1 MIINLFYTVSIL
13 IWYYFCDLIVDELWI
28 MDYVKNISTKQEKK
42 KENTRVS
49 RPKTN
54 SRGEECASAPT
65 GTGKKKAF
73 GVATTRFFVVRRI
86 RGAKKP
92 FFVSVSKNV
101 AKKATERNL
110 LKRRVRALFGKKDVA
125 EGSYCVIVKPA
136 ARMVSFE
143 ELKKDF
149 PKL

>member
-1 MIINLFYTVSIL
+1 
-13 IWYYFCDLIVDELWI
+13 

-42 KENTRVS
+42 KENTRIS

-54 SRGEECASAPT
+54 SWGKECAAAPT
-65 GTGKKKAF
+65 GAGEKKTF
-73 GVATTRFFVVRRI
+73 GVATSRFFIVRRI

-92 FFVSVSKNV
+92 FFVSVSKSV

-110 LKRRVRALFGKKDVA
+110 LKRRVRAIMGKNDII
-125 EGSYCVIVKPA
+125 GGPYCVIVKPA

-143 ELKKDF
+143 ELRKDF
-149 PKL
+149 PEL